1 MPQITVRA
9 VAAPQQFVPPFV
21 CTAYATVSK
30 GKKPLPDSL
39 MTRREAGFLQFS
51 GRFFDI
57 AANRPSSRMGMSGHT
72 PHNRSLMPA
81 TRCAP
86 IRCQPRRRAIFAST
100 KTSCHLMFSHPQLV
114 EIPFIFDDAKDLSN
128 RLKHGISLR
137 MAEFAEWEAAR
148 VWPDV
153 RRDYGEARWIC
164 LVPIGTRLHTAIV
177 VPRGRALRIVSLRKA
192 NNREMIRYEE
202 GG

>member
-9 VAAPQQFVPPFV
+9 IAASQQFVPPFPRTV
-21 CTAYATVSK
+21 YAAVSK
-30 GKKPLPDSL
+30 GKNPLPDSP

-57 AANRPSSRMGMSGHT
+57 APDWPSGRIGRSGPT

-86 IRCQPRRRAIFAST
+86 ARCQPRRLPIFAST
-100 KTSCHLMFSHPQLV
+100 KTPCHLMFSHPQLV
-114 EIPFIFDDAKDLSN
+114 EIPFVFDDAKDLSN

-148 VWPDV
+148 AWPDV
-153 RRDYGEARWIC
+153 RRNYGETRWIC
-164 LVPIGTRLHTAIV
+164 LVPIGARLHTAIV
-177 VPRGRALRIVSLRKA
+177 VPRGRALRVVSLRKA
-192 NNREMIRYEE
+192 NNREMSRYEE

>member
-9 VAAPQQFVPPFV
+9 IAASQQFVPPFV
-21 CTAYATVSK
+21 RTTYAAVSK
-30 GKKPLPDSL
+30 GKNPLPDSL

-57 AANRPSSRMGMSGHT
+57 APDWPSGRMGISGPT

-86 IRCQPRRRAIFAST
+86 IRRHPWRRLIFAST
-100 KTSCHLMFSHPQLV
+100 RTSCHLMFSHPQLI
-114 EIPFIFDDAKDLSN
+114 EIPFVFDDAKDLSN

-137 MAEFAEWEAAR
+137 MAEFAEWEAACA
-148 VWPDV
+148 WPDV
-153 RRDYGEARWIC
+153 RRDYGETRWIC
-164 LVPIGTRLHTAIV
+164 LVPIGARLHTAIV
-177 VPRGRALRIVSLRKA
+177 APRGRTLRVVSLRKA
-192 NNREMIRYEE
+192 NNREMNRYEE